1 MKNTLALIVLIGSA
15 LLCRPAAAQE
25 QEQEPAAP
33 ETEKAQEAEKAPV
46 AEKAPE
52 PPRAPEPAKPPA
64 AAKKAEDKIASVEV
78 YVNLLPFVEYA
89 NATGPTREGFQEG
102 PDHIGVSVAV
112 YNGVHPAKRIR
123 ITSGT
128 SHFGVRGSLKLHP
141 QLKVLGQIETAMP
154 IDGDPNPWEV
164 EIPNRNSFLG
174 VAGDWGTVAVGRID
188 TPYKWITLT
197 TVNPMKAGYVADY
210 TPIIGTPGFLATALP
225 TVPRWVAG
233 NGVSNTGFY
242 RREANSIQY
251 WSPTIAGFYLRAG
264 YVTNEWRPSD
274 EPPDAVRSNPYI
286 VSLAGGFDW
295 EKVGLR
301 LRYAWENHHDY
312 FGLGYINQLLTGAP
326 DANVRTANDW
336 GNKGVLQYT
345 LTITPDIKT
354 RAVGIFEHLKYTIA
368 THFPGDI
375 NSYERPAFY
384 ALLQQTLWGHN
395 VWGAYG
401 KAYPGKCERV
411 PGGPIATCS
420 TAHIGAQ
427 WMMGGYMYEF
437 TKNAQFFAMGYRLIN
452 DRSGLY
458 VTSPPLLREGISP
471 GLDTLGLGIGFNYA
485 FGAELL

>member
-1 MKNTLALIVLIGSA
+1 MKNTLALMVLTSTA
-15 LLCRPAAAQE
+15 LLSAPAAAE
-25 QEQEPAAP
+25 EAKPAPA
-33 ETEKAQEAEKAPV
+33 
-46 AEKAPE
+46 
-52 PPRAPEPAKPPA
+52 AKPPGV
-64 AAKKAEDKIASVEV
+64 AKAPEDKIASVEL
-78 YVNLLPFVEYA
+78 YVNLLPFVEYV
-89 NATGPTREGFQEG
+89 NATGPTREGFREG
-102 PDHIGVSVAV
+102 PDHIGIAVAT
-112 YNGVHPAKRIR
+112 YNGVRPAPRLR
-123 ITSGT
+123 MTSGT
-128 SHFGVRGSLKLHP
+128 SHFGVRGSLKLLP

-164 EIPNRNSFLG
+164 DIPNRNSFLG
-174 VAGDWGTVAVGRID
+174 VGGDWGTVVVGRID

-242 RREANSIQY
+242 RREANTIQY
-251 WSPTIAGFYLRAG
+251 WSPTLFGFYLRAG

-295 EKVGLR
+295 EGLR

-312 FGLGYINQLLTGAP
+312 FGLGYIYQLLTGAP
-326 DANVRTANDW
+326 DPDVRTSDDY
-336 GNKGVLQYT
+336 GNKAVLQYT
-345 LTITPDIKT
+345 LTVNPNIKT
-354 RAVGIFEHLKYTIA
+354 RAVGIFEHLKYTID
-368 THFPGDI
+368 TDFPGDI
-375 NSYERPAFY
+375 DSYERPAFY

-395 VWGAYG
+395 VWGAFG

-411 PGGPIATCS
+411 AGGPVANCS
-420 TAHIGAQ
+420 TAHIGAKL
-427 WMMGGYMYEF
+427 MMAGYMYEF
-437 TKNAQFFAMGYRLIN
+437 AKNAQFFAMGYRLIN

-458 VTSPPLLREGISP
+458 VTSPPLPREGLSP
-471 GLDTLGLGIGFNYA
+471 GLDTLGIGIGFNYA